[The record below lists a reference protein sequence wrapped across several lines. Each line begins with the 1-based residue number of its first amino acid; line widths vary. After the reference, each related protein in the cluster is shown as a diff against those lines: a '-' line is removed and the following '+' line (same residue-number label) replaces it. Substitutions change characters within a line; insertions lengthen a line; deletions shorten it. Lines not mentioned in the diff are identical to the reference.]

1 MSSKAG
7 APEIRVWSESAEK
20 SELTLP
26 SIGRGN
32 QSLLSFSGHEDRP
45 LSRSEAY
52 ESN

>member
-7 APEIRVWSESAEK
+7 DPEIRLWSESAEK

-32 QSLLSFSGHEDRP
+32 QSLLSFRGTKTDLEPIR
-45 LSRSEAY
+45 RV
-52 ESN
+52 